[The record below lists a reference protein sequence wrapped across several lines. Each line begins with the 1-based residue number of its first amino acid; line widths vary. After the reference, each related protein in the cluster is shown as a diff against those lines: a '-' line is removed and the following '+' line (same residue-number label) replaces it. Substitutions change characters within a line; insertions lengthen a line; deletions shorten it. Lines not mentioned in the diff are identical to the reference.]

1 MEGFNREERG
11 RGIYQEEKYF
21 YLAKPM
27 IPAYTPTHPT
37 NHYTTYLVAC
47 IGGLGKRQNI
57 LGFGIGFGGGGFWII
72 VLGFD
77 SWCVDSGDSPPGT
90 YNSIP
95 LSSGVMLSP
104 MASVGGTHYVHQM
117 QELK

>member
-1 MEGFNREERG
+1 MEGFKGEEREG
-11 RGIYQEEKYF
+11 GLYQEEKYF
-21 YLAKPM
+21 YLAQPM
-27 IPAYTPTHPT
+27 IPDHIPTHPT

-90 YNSIP
+90 YNSSP

-104 MASVGGTHYVHQM
+104 MAYWDVRCR
-117 QELK
+117 LKVKV